1 MTKKNNKAKQTIKY
15 VVVDWLCA
23 LIAWVLFFFF
33 RKYNEDPSF
42 HEHYH
47 IVFQD
52 INFLESYNL
61 DVPDLVRFTKLAKD
75 KKVRL
80 SYHKDILDL
89 IKDVYKHV

>member
-1 MTKKNNKAKQTIKY
+1 MILENGY
-15 VVVDWLCA
+15 L
-23 LIAWVLFFFF
+23 LIHDNTS
-33 RKYNEDPSF
+33 K
-42 HEHYH
+42 
-47 IVFQD
+47 VFQD
-52 INFLESYNL
+52 INFLESHNL